1 MPGQTDSRGKI
12 QSQPG
17 IAIAG
22 LSLVLAVILMP
33 ASKAQTVS
41 VTHCQGECPAYESRV
56 TANQSNI
63 VIHHLYAA
71 GINGETSFPDWVA
84 YRVSKEAIGVASLLP
99 RTWQPDR
106 LLRFSPLEDIFQSG
120 EDELR
125 LSDNISRNN
134 NPYAGSGTEV
144 AEPED
149 RARLAP
155 MTSFANTPYWSDLN
169 NFSNMIPMPADLRL
183 GPWLQLEQR
192 INRLVADG
200 NEAFVITGPLYLINS
215 LSLSPSKANLNPS
228 AYYKIISDE
237 TGTVAFMFPENMGRY
252 DDVCAGVIDLDELE
266 ELAGLQF
273 FPGGNRKPPGSKL
286 LARLNCN

>member
-1 MPGQTDSRGKI
+1 MLGQTVNSGKTRP
-12 QSQPG
+12 QVNL
-17 IAIAG
+17 AIAG
-22 LSLVLAVILMP
+22 LLLALAAVLMP
-33 ASKAQTVS
+33 AVEAQS
-41 VTHCQGECPAYESRV
+41 IAVTHCQGQCPAYTSRV

-84 YRVSKEAIGVASLLP
+84 YRLSKEAIGVASLLP

-106 LLRFSPLEDIFQSG
+106 LLRFSPLEDVLQSG

-125 LSDNISRNN
+125 LSDNIARNN
-134 NPYAGSGTEV
+134 NPYAGSGTELV
-144 AEPED
+144 EPED

-192 INRLVADG
+192 INRLVAGGD
-200 NEAFVITGPLYLINS
+200 EAFVIAGPLYLINS

-237 TGTVAFMFPENMGRY
+237 SGTVAFMFPENMGRY
-252 DDVCAGVIDLDELE
+252 DDICARAIDVAELE
-266 ELAGLQF
+266 ALSGLDF
-273 FPGGNRKPPGSKL
+273 FPGGKRSSQSSSL
-286 LARLNCN
+286 LSRLNCS